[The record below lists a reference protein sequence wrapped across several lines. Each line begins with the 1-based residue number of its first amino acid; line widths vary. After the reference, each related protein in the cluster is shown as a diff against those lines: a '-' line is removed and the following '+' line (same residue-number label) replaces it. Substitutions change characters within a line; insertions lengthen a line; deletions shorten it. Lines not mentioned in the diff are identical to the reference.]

1 MRDFDDNE
9 FPLAYLITFR
19 CYGTWLH
26 GDGLDLIVVVPKS
39 GPFAFRH
46 DRASLRRR
54 LNNSSIF
61 PFNSKR
67 VSGRLSKTLFE
78 RSVFIADIRC
88 MPSTQERIMCT
99 QSYHLTVCLSRFWRR
114 SNRTQHARSE
124 QMDWIRTSSLGHDM
138 AVLSICGKNGT

>member
-1 MRDFDDNE
+1 MPSLQSGYCPSPARTSPTDNRGTSPTVREGSLFMRDFDDNE

-19 CYGTWLH
+19 CYGTWLQ
-26 GDGLDLIVVVPKS
+26 GMSADRIVVVPKG
-39 GPFAFRH
+39 GPSAFRH

-61 PFNSKR
+61 PFNSIT

-78 RSVFIADIRC
+78 RYVFIADTRC

-99 QSYHLTVCLSRFWRR
+99 QSSQLPKCQRRF
-114 SNRTQHARSE
+114 
-124 QMDWIRTSSLGHDM
+124 
-138 AVLSICGKNGT
+138 